1 MQRILNIFKKKNTT
15 EKRKLNKNVP
25 AKSEDVSHVARRKG
39 EIGEYKIDIQLS
51 QFPKNYKFLS
61 DVMIKNPKSV
71 SGYSQIDHLIIMPY
85 GIFVIETKNYQG
97 TIYGGKKR
105 RTWLVN
111 GKFKMMNPLIQ
122 NYGHIQAI
130 KQILDKKREHNFIS
144 LITFTKRCTLKIGD
158 DIRRISSDEMVIY
171 DFYLSETINRKN
183 AIAKLKMDTPL
194 YTDAD
199 IENIYNTILE
209 MNIMDPVKR
218 QKHNQGI
225 KNELNKKASSTSETG
240 QLVRC
245 VICSKGVSP
254 KVKDYCL
261 NNKKRF
267 RGKVYCFEHQRNL

>member
-1 MQRILNIFKKKNTT
+1 MP
-15 EKRKLNKNVP
+15 E
-25 AKSEDVSHVARRKG
+25 KSEYILYQARRKG

-51 QFPKNYKFLS
+51 QFPKEYKFS
-61 DVMIKNPKSV
+61 RDIMIKNPKTV
-71 SGYSQIDHLIIMPY
+71 TGYSQIDHLIITPY

-130 KQILDKKREHNFIS
+130 KQILDKERKHIFTS
-144 LITFTKRCTLKIGD
+144 LITFTKRCTLKVDD
-158 DIRRISSDEMVIY
+158 DIRDISSDEMVIY
-171 DFYLSETINRKN
+171 DFYLTETIKRKN

-194 YTDAD
+194 YSNAD

-209 MNIMDPVKR
+209 MNITDPVKR
-218 QKHNQGI
+218 QKHNQSI
-225 KNELNKKASSTSETG
+225 QNELNKKASSTSETG

-267 RGKVYCFEHQRNL
+267 RGKVYCFEHQQDL